1 MQAAFSNACF
11 DFKSCRTISTME
23 AGLTAVD
30 FSTRVIRLE
39 RSTAKTV
46 KREGGGC
53 WLWFEDNSHP
63 YVRKL
68 VQAGRVKPNKKG
80 RYLASLDELEKG
92 RDLRERQE
100 AVSALSEQLREK
112 YGVRSSYFSVRGV
125 VFSR

>member
-1 MQAAFSNACF
+1 
-11 DFKSCRTISTME
+11 ME